1 MNPVSPTHSQVAEH
15 SFDRIVMHLDTT
27 ILQEH
32 LEGLLV
38 IKYIIDCSLNH
49 CTIRRIKLDLL
60 QQLHQLANYRCTVL
74 KSKSASLLSCMLA
87 YLRLSLY
94 LEEVVHHQD
103 DYTHTM
109 VRDISIHEAMAG
121 MEPASC
127 THQSHFLHI
136 LLNCLIQ
143 DCSVCSKH
151 PYTRVLEDGIFLHTV
166 TTATLLIFHHT
177 KLGFHGEG
185 SMDVLHIVLKL
196 IFLTLTTAN
205 HDS

>member
-1 MNPVSPTHSQVAEH
+1 MHPVSPTHSQVAEH

-38 IKYIIDCSLNH
+38 IKYIVDCSLNH

-74 KSKSASLLSCMLA
+74 KSKSASLLCSMLA

-109 VRDISIHEAMAG
+109 VRDISITKRWRAWNQQAVRTS
-121 MEPASC
+121 PIS
-127 THQSHFLHI
+127 
-136 LLNCLIQ
+136 
-143 DCSVCSKH
+143 SKSFSIVS
-151 PYTRVLEDGIFLHTV
+151 YK
-166 TTATLLIFHHT
+166 TALSAVIT
-177 KLGFHGEG
+177 GPRR
-185 SMDVLHIVLKL
+185 SRR
-196 IFLTLTTAN
+196 
-205 HDS
+205 

>member
-1 MNPVSPTHSQVAEH
+1 MHPVSPTHSQVAEH
-15 SFDRIVMHLDTT
+15 SFDRIVMHLDTA
-27 ILQEH
+27 ILQKH

-38 IKYIIDCSLNH
+38 IKYIVDCSLNH

-60 QQLHQLANYRCTVL
+60 QQLHQLANDRCTVL

-127 THQSHFLHI
+127 THQSHSSKFFSIVSYKTALSAV
-136 LLNCLIQ
+136 NTLIQ
-143 DCSVCSKH
+143 ESLKMASSC
-151 PYTRVLEDGIFLHTV
+151 
-166 TTATLLIFHHT
+166 TL
-177 KLGFHGEG
+177 
-185 SMDVLHIVLKL
+185 
-196 IFLTLTTAN
+196 
-205 HDS
+205 